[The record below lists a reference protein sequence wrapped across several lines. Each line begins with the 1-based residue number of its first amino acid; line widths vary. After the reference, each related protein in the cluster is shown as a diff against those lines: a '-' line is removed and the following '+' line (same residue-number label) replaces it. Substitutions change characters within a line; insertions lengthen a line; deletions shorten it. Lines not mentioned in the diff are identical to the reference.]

1 MKAEELE
8 EYLETHYEIVQAITV
23 EYMKDKS
30 QGRVREVHDENGHGG
45 LYQLAKEL
53 TDKFQATYKDIVWG
67 MELEWFDTIEEF
79 LKEELK

>member
-8 EYLETHYEIVQAITV
+8 EYLETHYEIVKEI
-23 EYMKDKS
+23 EYIHQSDEMY
-30 QGRVREVHDENGHGG
+30 GRVLRVSEEKGFTG
-45 LYQLAKEL
+45 LYLLAKEL
-53 TDKFQATYKDIVWG
+53 TDLFHSRYKNIVWG